1 MASVLSGP
9 FSVRAGSA
17 LGGTKAAAGALP
29 SLPRRLNDTERRRMA
44 VDLRR
49 DGWSYQRIAD
59 TLKMRYS
66 LVAAIADG
74 DADPVAA
81 ERPAPVPVR
90 RSASAAPA
98 APTAVT
104 EDREAM
110 AHKLDEL
117 IAAVERQ
124 REALARLETT
134 LPQAIEAAHDT
145 LFDRLTGSFKTIVDR
160 ILPGGAKQKKTAPGD
175 DPA

>member
-17 LGGTKAAAGALP
+17 IGGARAAGGALP
-29 SLPRRLNDTERRRMA
+29 MLPRRLSDGERRRMA

-59 TLKMRYS
+59 TLQMRYS

-74 DADPVAA
+74 DTDPVPDEPQA
-81 ERPAPVPVR
+81 PVR
-90 RSASAAPA
+90 RSVPMAAEPA
-98 APTAVT
+98 TITVAG
-104 EDREAM
+104 DREEM
-110 AHKLDEL
+110 ARKLDDL

-124 REALARLETT
+124 REALARLETS

-145 LFDRLTGSFKTIVDR
+145 LFDRLTKSFKTIVGR
-160 ILPGGAKQKKTAPGD
+160 MLPGAAERKQTRSSGD
-175 DPA
+175 EPA